1 MGVACNPACVTSWLV
16 LYLDAGN
23 VKSYPG
29 SGVTWTDLS
38 GYGNVGTLTNGP
50 IYNSANGGSIVFDG
64 VNEYVT
70 TQASASASYTISI
83 CFQIISFTSADM
95 RLFGAYSGAT
105 NQLASGFTGSTFRVW
120 IAGWQNLSIVC
131 STNVIYNITITYA
144 NSIFKYYLN
153 GSYISSLS
161 TASDLFN
168 NMGIGNTYILSY
180 GSYFNGNIYNFLIYD
195 RQISDAEVTQNFNA
209 LRGRY
214 GL

>member
-1 MGVACNPACVTSWLV
+1 MGVAYNPACVTSGLV
-16 LYLDAGN
+16 LCLDAGN

-50 IYNSANGGSIVFDG
+50 SYNSANGGSIV
-64 VNEYVT
+64 
-70 TQASASASYTISI
+70 
-83 CFQIISFTSADM
+83 SFTSADM

-161 TASDLFN
+161 TASNLFN

-180 GSYFNGNIYNFLIYD
+180 GSYFNGNIYNFLIYG